1 MIDLLID
8 NDGDLVL
15 TNDLQL
21 VDGVSEIEQE
31 LKIILKTRQGEF
43 FGDPTMGLDHA
54 GLFIKKPNLSYIA
67 DSVVQA
73 LQQEE
78 RVATAEVT
86 SIDLKGRTLE
96 IAFVAT
102 LTTGENITAEV
113 SL

>member
-1 MIDLLID
+1 MIDLLLD
-8 NDGDLVL
+8 DDGDLVL

-21 VDGVSEIEQE
+21 VSGVSEVEQE

-43 FGDPTMGLDHA
+43 FGDPAMGLA